1 MRARN
6 LARNEETDGG
16 ESLLLA
22 ENIPPTL
29 APFFGPY
36 SLVSIAPPSL
46 DYAARSS
53 VITTARQHLARFEGS
68 TFLATE
74 TGAEGE
80 QLFLTCTLPSSG
92 EGQTAAAVPAMI
104 CVCRHHRHLCHTLF
118 SLFSVVV
125 Q

>member
-1 MRARN
+1 MNELFRSVVGMRARN

-74 TGAEGE
+74 RAEE
-80 QLFLTCTLPSSG
+80 SNCFLHVHCPPVERGRLPLPS
-92 EGQTAAAVPAMI
+92 P
-104 CVCRHHRHLCHTLF
+104 L
-118 SLFSVVV
+118 
-125 Q
+125 